1 MSKRQQ
7 GSSRGNKSKSHQS
20 LSIAE
25 KSLFTK
31 DLLDQVNKDSL
42 TSGVSTSTSLPSWGS
57 SSQLHQRRSSGL
69 EDIDQD
75 DHQQED
81 EDKSQR
87 RTTKQKSHGKSG
99 EQFSSVIKAP
109 TATKMTTATLRNPF
123 SRLTSLSSWAN
134 NTQEPEATNLWT
146 WATSSRAISYEQRR
160 QEDQKEA
167 FSLARHQSDL
177 QTRFSITFSDI
188 SAKDQQHHDW
198 EQKSKKKADGHATI
212 DAADGNG
219 TSAEREKES
228 AKNSWNSIKRTAA
241 FDLTTRD
248 CVALSA
254 LTVATLGVRFWRIS
268 WPDEVM

>member
-20 LSIAE
+20 PSIAD

-42 TSGVSTSTSLPSWGS
+42 TSGVSTSTSLPSWAS

-69 EDIDQD
+69 EDIDHD

-81 EDKSQR
+81 EDKGQR
-87 RTTKQKSHGKSG
+87 RTTKQKSHGKSSK
-99 EQFSSVIKAP
+99 QFSSVIKAP
-109 TATKMTTATLRNPF
+109 TATTTTTTIRNPF

-134 NTQEPEATNLWT
+134 NTQEQETTNLWT

-167 FSLARHQSDL
+167 FSLARHQLDL

-188 SAKDQQHHDW
+188 STKDQQHHDW
-198 EQKSKKKADGHATI
+198 EQKSKKKVDGHATI